1 MIDRPLAE
9 RSSLRLRPD
18 ASRVIAMLFVAGQ
31 EVVGGSESRAS
42 AVVDRV
48 LALDE
53 VDVRFRLDD
62 LMRRFGHR
70 HRSLTS
76 TFEENAA
83 RIGNRLEPGRTLS
96 RERRL
101 LLGATFT
108 HEFSV
113 ESASLCNPSMVAH
126 PDQTGVPVGEL
137 RFVMSVRAIGEG
149 HRSSIGFRS
158 GIVAADGAV
167 SIDEPAPFPTVGT
180 IQPGICRRDV
190 FQARLGMVGRDGESA
205 SFVLGALGE
214 TFSFAELAKEL
225 ELLESQ
231 FDTRSNALA
240 TATRL
245 RAIAARSYDVSFPPV
260 SQLSERVLWPATAA
274 EANGM
279 EDARFVRF
287 VDDDG
292 RVTFYATYTAFDGVG
307 ITQQLLET
315 NDFVTF
321 SASPLVGPA
330 ATNKG
335 LAIFPRRV
343 GGQFAALS
351 RFDRESNAVAYTS
364 SIGQWEDATT
374 VQSPVC
380 DWEVVQ
386 LGNCGPPIETER
398 GWLVLTHGVGPM
410 RTYSIGALLLDLDDP
425 RKVVATLAEPL
436 LTPEADEQDGYVPN
450 VVYSCG
456 TLVHNGI
463 LVIPYGVADT
473 AIGFARVEVKRLL
486 DAMTYGPSGEG
497 E

>member
-1 MIDRPLAE
+1 M
-9 RSSLRLRPD
+9 
-18 ASRVIAMLFVAGQ
+18 SRVITRLFVAGQ

-42 AVVDRV
+42 GVVDRI

-53 VDVRFRLDD
+53 VDVKLRLDD
-62 LMRRFGHR
+62 LMERFGHR
-70 HRSLTS
+70 HRDLTA

-83 RIGNRLEPGRTLS
+83 RIGNRLESGSELS
-96 RERRL
+96 RERWL

-108 HEFSV
+108 HEYSV

-126 PDQTGVPVGEL
+126 PDQTGVPVGGL
-137 RFVMSVRAIGEG
+137 RFVMSVRGIGEG

-158 GIVAADGAV
+158 GTVAADGVV
-167 SIDEPAPFPTVGT
+167 SLDDTEPFLTVGSC
-180 IQPGICRRDV
+180 QPGVYRRDV
-190 FQARLGMVGRDGESA
+190 FHARLGAVGRDGESA
-205 SFVLGALGE
+205 SFVLDAFGE
-214 TFSFAELAKEL
+214 TFTAAELEVGLA
-225 ELLESQ
+225 LLEAQ
-231 FDTRSNALA
+231 RDTRSNAHG

-245 RAIAARSYDVSFPPV
+245 RAIAACNYDVVFP
-260 SQLSERVLWPATAA
+260 SGSRLSERVLWPASAA

-287 VDDDG
+287 VDDDD
-292 RVTFYATYTAFDGVG
+292 RVTYYATYTAFDGVD
-307 ITQQLLET
+307 ISQQLLET

-351 RFDRESNAVAYTS
+351 RFDRESNAVAFS
-364 SIGQWEDATT
+364 SSVGQWEDATT
-374 VQSPVC
+374 VQSPVR

-410 RTYSIGALLLDLDDP
+410 RTYSIGALLLDLHDP
-425 RKVVATLAEPL
+425 RKVIATLAEPL

-456 TLVHNGI
+456 ALVHNGI
-463 LVIPYGVADT
+463 LVIPYGVADMS
-473 AIGFARVEVKRLL
+473 IGFAQVEVSRLL
-486 DAMTYGPSGEG
+486 DAMTLGPTD
-497 E
+497 